1 MLDTKQKFSFAA
13 LSSLLL
19 LVPFILDPLLS
30 FLFFFTYSPPLYL
43 VQEKVPIIEAK
54 SSFSFFFCFFFL
66 PFPFLFPFVT
76 GNVSAKAWSK
86 QNLVAIMIS
95 KHHDGQRH
103 FLLSFFFFFFKKTN
117 FIFSFFLFSIFFSLF
132 ISFIHIKKPLHL
144 NVNKTNSLI

>member
-1 MLDTKQKFSFAA
+1 MWGKLGACAWNVGHEAEIFFRRPLQ
-13 LSSLLL
+13 SLASC
-19 LVPFILDPLLS
+19 PFYLGSVAFLPL
-30 FLFFFTYSPPLYL
+30 FFTYSPPLYL

-66 PFPFLFPFVT
+66 PFSFLFPFVT

-103 FLLSFFFFFFKKTN
+103 FLLSFFLLFFFLRNKPGNTYIYKCKKIN
-117 FIFSFFLFSIFFSLF
+117 NSIKS
-132 ISFIHIKKPLHL
+132 IQEKH
-144 NVNKTNSLI
+144 